1 MSAGSGTSAVG
12 LITPPPVNLLVMS
25 KALAKAA
32 LPCELDPAPIEK
44 NIPVPIEEMFQ
55 AKIRGV
61 MTESGK
67 QFVTYFLSTK
77 ERFRKDKFSADQT
90 PAPCCWNSHITGFLP
105 AAKKNFQTTHGLVQT
120 HPSFEK
126 TGPLA
131 LPLISDHEPA
141 AHQCHPPNSAAIPAC
156 PLGRV
161 CPSLTRRRTAEDLLL
176 LYRRV
181 LHRAG
186 SCRQT
191 GGRSERSKRFKEVW
205 SKLVDTCFED
215 VGGMDKTLQG
225 ASLKLDELRSR
236 LGRGFSGDS
245 EERILK
251 VFEQAAYSSSTRST
265 PSEPRQCAGH
275 GTTSRCAAYRPPL
288 DVVTSDSPESPP
300 LDGFTH
306 VVGQG
311 SIEHRGVPDVAAT

>member
-1 MSAGSGTSAVG
+1 MDR
-12 LITPPPVNLLVMS
+12 
-25 KALAKAA
+25 K
-32 LPCELDPAPIEK
+32 
-44 NIPVPIEEMFQ
+44 EEMFQ

-77 ERFRKDKFSADQT
+77 ERFRSDVTTWSKKRFSEDDEQYEYSLQQSNLNKFSADQT

-141 AHQCHPPNSAAIPAC
+141 AVISC

-275 GTTSRCAAYRPPL
+275 GTTSRCAACKQLERAPA
-288 DVVTSDSPESPP
+288 D
-300 LDGFTH
+300 
-306 VVGQG
+306 
-311 SIEHRGVPDVAAT
+311 RRR